1 MPPGHHAAARGDV
14 AGRELP
20 LPLRLLEDRLELQ
33 VRGLVLVL
41 EVGDQRRRPQALHR
55 LDLSAAADGGAAPRS
70 SGRCGCL
77 VVGVPG
83 VFRSVSVC
91 SDRILARCTL
101 IAAREIGGST
111 SVKH

>member
-1 MPPGHHAAARGDV
+1 MPPGHHAARGDV
-14 AGRELP
+14 AGRELA

-41 EVGDQRRRPQALHR
+41 VVGDQRGGPQALHR

-70 SGRCGCL
+70 SGRRGCL

-83 VFRSVSVC
+83 VLRSVSVC
-91 SDRILARCTL
+91 SDRILAPCTL

-111 SVKH
+111 SKNA